1 LDKKN
6 FKTFY
11 SKACCLSS
19 IKVDESKRPL
29 SAQNYMREYKDIE
42 DNLRTRLL
50 NHPCFGDVTEVDE
63 LISNLHT
70 ELEND
75 CRTYKRVDESLH
87 ESLISCKVN
96 EAVAV
101 TQDPPSG
108 PETSILETC
117 PVVGS
122 NPIIPGTECTNSDL
136 SSSQKDSA
144 LLNVHEIVAVTV
156 YKETENKSSITI
168 NAGAPNRAH
177 HSAIEVSDGSSHHD
191 SLVSPGMSYLSDSH
205 VHDKKIY
212 KNEENMSDAS
222 NDNQEPD
229 AVLMDADYHRDPL
242 STNEI
247 LNKYEEAVSEESN
260 LDNLISSVLNPHHLV
275 TFRRSSVQREKCV

>member
-1 LDKKN
+1 MRQQQCFKKSQLN
-6 FKTFY
+6 F
-11 SKACCLSS
+11 
-19 IKVDESKRPL
+19 I
-29 SAQNYMREYKDIE
+29 

-87 ESLISCKVN
+87 ESLTSCKVN

-122 NPIIPGTECTNSDL
+122 NPIIPETECTNSDMF
-136 SSSQKDSA
+136 SSQKDNA

-156 YKETENKSSITI
+156 NEETENKSSITI

-177 HSAIEVSDGSSHHD
+177 HSATEVSDGSSHHD
-191 SLVSPGMSYLSDSH
+191 SLV
-205 VHDKKIY
+205 
-212 KNEENMSDAS
+212 
-222 NDNQEPD
+222 
-229 AVLMDADYHRDPL
+229 
-242 STNEI
+242 
-247 LNKYEEAVSEESN
+247 
-260 LDNLISSVLNPHHLV
+260 
-275 TFRRSSVQREKCV
+275 